1 MSHHRC
7 NRQHTFTQS
16 DRAKIKRGVSLI
28 SDKLPFGGL
37 WYGEPDAASNAVD
50 YAKFYSR
57 SHDAVIRV
65 YDAAGNVI
73 ETLQHK
79 GDFKE
84 W

>member
-1 MSHHRC
+1 MHVYDVCPRK
-7 NRQHTFTQS
+7 
-16 DRAKIKRGVSLI
+16 DKRGVSLI
-28 SDKLPFGGL
+28 SDVLPFGRL
-37 WYGEPDAASNAVD
+37 WYADPNAITNAVG

-65 YDAAGNVI
+65 CDDAGNVI
-73 ETLQHK
+73 ETHEHK